1 MCSGSVDADNI
12 RANQGLNGVA
22 ITGKLDF
29 HFMQHQR
36 SCLSCTLSINKRNR

>member
-29 HFMQHQR
+29 HAAPKIVPQLHTVYKQM
-36 SCLSCTLSINKRNR
+36 